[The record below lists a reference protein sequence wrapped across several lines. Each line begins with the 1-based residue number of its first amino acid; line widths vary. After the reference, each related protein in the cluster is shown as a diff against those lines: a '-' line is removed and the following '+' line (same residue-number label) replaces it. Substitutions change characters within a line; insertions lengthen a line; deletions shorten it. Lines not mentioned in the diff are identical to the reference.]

1 MCAWIKKLVFD
12 RIAFMALFAFCL
24 LVHLLSIV
32 QSCLFSSGRT
42 QESASTEE
50 TPGNASGSQLR
61 RLPPTHALSVPN
73 VHTREGTVP
82 NLSKVKTA
90 HTLAGVF
97 RQLHT

>member
-61 RLPPTHALSVPN
+61 RRATDARSVSAECTYARGN
-73 VHTREGTVP
+73 R
-82 NLSKVKTA
+82 A
-90 HTLAGVF
+90 
-97 RQLHT
+97 